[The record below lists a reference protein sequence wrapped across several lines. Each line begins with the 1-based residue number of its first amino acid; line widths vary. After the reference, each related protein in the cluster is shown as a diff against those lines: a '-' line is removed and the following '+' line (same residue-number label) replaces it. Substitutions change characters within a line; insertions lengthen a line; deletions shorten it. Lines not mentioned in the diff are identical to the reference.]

1 MSDYRLERSSFR
13 DPNGFLFHFED
24 NLFRQINHSY
34 KENYDHLMKSGLYE
48 ELVNS
53 NLLVVHE
60 EYDITPPQPD
70 KAYKIIKPEL
80 IPFISYPYEWSFSQ
94 LKDAALTTLEI
105 QKTAMK
111 YEMTLKDS
119 SAYNIQFRKGK
130 PVLIDSLSFEKY
142 SEGQPWKPY
151 RQFCQHFLAPL
162 ALICHKDVR
171 LNQLFRIYI
180 DGIPLDLTS
189 SLLPLKTRYMF
200 SLLAHIHTHSKS
212 QKHYENRE
220 VKIKERK
227 MNKRSFQGIIESLNS
242 SIKKLKWSP
251 KDTEWGNYYSDTNYS
266 NTSFENKKKM
276 ISELVDKINPK
287 FVWDLGANTGIFSR
301 ISSQKGIQTIAFDID
316 PIAVEKNYLECVK
329 QGDENLLP
337 LLLDLTNPSPYLGW
351 ESQERMSFV
360 DRGPVDLVMAL
371 ALIHH
376 LAISNNVPL
385 NRLALFFKKI
395 CNNLII
401 EFIPKKDSQVKRLLA
416 TREDIFDDY
425 TRENFELEFEKF
437 FIIKDSLEIADSFRT
452 LYNMQVKND

>member
-13 DPNGFLFHFED
+13 DPNGFLFHFD
-24 NLFRQINHSY
+24 GNLFRQINHSY

-53 NLLVVHE
+53 NLLVIHE
-60 EYDITPPQPD
+60 EYDITPPQPE

-266 NTSFENKKKM
+266 NTSFENKKKI
-276 ISELVDKINPK
+276 ISELLDKINPK

-360 DRGPVDLVMAL
+360 ERGPTDLIMAL

-376 LAISNNVPL
+376 LAISNNVPF

-425 TRENFELEFEKF
+425 TRENFESEFEKF

-452 LYNMQVKND
+452 LYHMQIKDD